1 MTAKPTIINTTVIM
15 FTELICGGSVHI
27 LHEFLYLN
35 LNLKTAA
42 LQLRQSISSASVY
55 ELQNI
60 KSAEVGCD
68 WHNIF

>member
-1 MTAKPTIINTTVIM
+1 MTAKQTLINTTVIL
-15 FTELICGGSVHI
+15 FTELILVCGGSVPI
-27 LHEFLYLN
+27 LHVN

-42 LQLRQSISSASVY
+42 LQLQQSISSASVY